1 MVFILFLIMPLN
13 NGIYYQTLC
22 VPAIFQSLIN
32 TYLAYIVNMFMFK
45 VYCIECYFQ
54 KTFRKILLFTLYYF
68 LFSFGNISSLKLLFN
83 SRKNKVYVCMYECVY
98 VYMYLTMICVAIH

>member
-1 MVFILFLIMPLN
+1 MFI
-13 NGIYYQTLC
+13 
-22 VPAIFQSLIN
+22 
-32 TYLAYIVNMFMFK
+32 FK
-45 VYCIECYFQ
+45 VYCIQCYFQ

-98 VYMYLTMICVAIH
+98 IYVSNDDLCCDSLVPLLLSFCLVMYGSKRG